1 MDRPIHRSRLAVVV
15 GLTLVSTGMCM
26 ETLAAQPFVTSA
38 KATHKGEKFEIIGK
52 DEKSG
57 RMVFFSQSKAIDQ
70 ETRGKGL
77 YNGSSRT
84 SSAHWDLTNGYG
96 TGTGFSRTEKAGG
109 SILVEWTGV
118 CYPANGP
125 DSKTTPH
132 CSGGWFVVPGSA
144 SGPFTGLTGGGTWT
158 GSVTADGSFTE
169 EWTGLMEQ

>member
-1 MDRPIHRSRLAVVV
+1 MKAPRQQSHLAIVMSLTVVSA
-15 GLTLVSTGMCM
+15 GFNAPAF
-26 ETLAAQPFVTSA
+26 AASSFVTNA
-38 KATHKGEKFEIIGK
+38 KAVHKGEKFEILSK

-96 TGTGFSRTEKAGG
+96 AGRGFSRTEKAGG
-109 SILVEWTGV
+109 SVLVEWTGV
-118 CYPANGP
+118 CYPATGADGRSAP
-125 DSKTTPH
+125 Y
-132 CSGGWFVVPGSA
+132 CSGGWFVVPGSG
-144 SGPFTGLTGGGTWT
+144 SGPFAGLGGGGTWT
-158 GSVTADGSFTE
+158 GSVAADSGFNE

>member
-1 MDRPIHRSRLAVVV
+1 
-15 GLTLVSTGMCM
+15 M
-26 ETLAAQPFVTSA
+26 EVLAAQPFLISA

-96 TGTGFSRTEKAGG
+96 IGTGFSRIEKAGG
-109 SILVEWTGV
+109 SVLVEWTGV
-118 CYPANGP
+118 CYPVAGSDNK
-125 DSKTTPH
+125 STPY
-132 CSGGWFVVPGSA
+132 CSGGWFVVPGSG
-144 SGPFTGLTGGGTWT
+144 SGPFAGLSGGGTWT
-158 GSVTADGSFTE
+158 GSVAADGGFNE
-169 EWTGLMEQ
+169 EWSGLMEQ